1 MSQRVLGQVTTV
13 LRGRAVP
20 YSRPG
25 SRSAIAKQAVQGAV
39 AVDGNSVAGDEQG
52 DTRLH
57 GGPDKAVHH
66 YALDHYP
73 AWRDALG
80 ALPALARPG
89 AFGENISSTG
99 IVESGLCWGD
109 QVRMGSVLLEVSQTR
124 QPCWKLNTR
133 FGVPDMALRVQRTG
147 RTGWYYRVIEP
158 GTVQAGDTITLV
170 ARPHPEWTLARV
182 IEVLYHRPLDVALL
196 TGLAALRL
204 PPSWQRLVA
213 HRLEHGVQED
223 WSART
228 DGS

>member
-1 MSQRVLGQVTTV
+1 MNPTVLGQVTAV

-25 SRSAIAKQAVQGAV
+25 SRSAIEKQAVQGAV
-39 AVDGNSVAGDEQG
+39 AVDENGVAGDEQG

-66 YALDHYP
+66 YPLDHYP

-80 ALPALARPG
+80 ALPPLDGPG

-99 IVESGLCWGD
+99 IVESRLCWGD
-109 QVRMGSVLLEVSQTR
+109 QVRMGSVLLEVAQTR

-158 GTVQAGDTITLV
+158 GAVQAGDTITLV
-170 ARPHPEWTLARV
+170 TRPHPEWTLARV

-196 TGLAALRL
+196 NGLAALRL

-213 HRLEHGVQED
+213 HRLEHGALED

-228 DGS
+228 GGG

>member
-1 MSQRVLGQVTTV
+1 MNPTVLGQVTAV

-25 SRSAIAKQAVQGAV
+25 SRSAIVKQAIQGAV
-39 AVDGNSVAGDEQG
+39 AVDGNGVAGDEQG

-66 YALDHYP
+66 YPLDHYP

-80 ALPALARPG
+80 ALPPLDGPG

-99 IVESGLCWGD
+99 IVESRLCWGD
-109 QVRMGSVLLEVSQTR
+109 QVRMGSVLLEVAQTR

-158 GTVQAGDTITLV
+158 GAVQAGDAITLV
-170 ARPHPEWTLARV
+170 GRPNPEWTLARV

-196 TGLAALRL
+196 NGLAALRL

-213 HRLEHGVQED
+213 HRLQHGALED

-228 DGS
+228 GGG

>member
-1 MSQRVLGQVTTV
+1 MNPTVLGQVTAV
-13 LRGRAVP
+13 LRGRSVP

-25 SRSAIAKQAVQGAV
+25 SRSAIMKQAVQGAV
-39 AVDGNSVAGDEQG
+39 AVDGNGVAGDEQG

-66 YALDHYP
+66 YPLDHYP

-80 ALPALARPG
+80 ALPALAGPG

-109 QVRMGSVLLEVSQTR
+109 QVRMGSALLEVAQTR

-158 GTVQAGDTITLV
+158 GAVQAGDTITLV

-182 IEVLYHRPLDVALL
+182 IEVLYHQPLDVALL
-196 TGLAALRL
+196 NGLAALRL

-213 HRLEHGVQED
+213 HRLEHGALED

-228 DGS
+228 GGN